1 MSIIK
6 KTCLLLF
13 FIPLLLLLSGCSF
26 VTTRQ
31 PLSSAPEPIDRDK
44 FEGAWLSEEEVVFI
58 RFAASGVAR
67 LAGLDWKDDQF
78 QMVQGEM
85 IITRGKKNNFL
96 SVRFQEDGKWMD
108 RYYLLQYKFT
118 DQDELL
124 LWFPNEDVFA
134 KAVEEG
140 KLEGEVKQDP
150 HGDDIF
156 ITDAPE
162 KILRF
167 IENPGPLQFFKTGK
181 PLILKKIK
189 TAKEPDEPLGF
200 RSIEKESKRLKS

>member
-6 KTCLLLF
+6 KICLSLF

-26 VTTRQ
+26 VTTQQ

-85 IITRGKKNNFL
+85 II
-96 SVRFQEDGKWMD
+96 
-108 RYYLLQYKFT
+108 
-118 DQDELL
+118 
-124 LWFPNEDVFA
+124 
-134 KAVEEG
+134 
-140 KLEGEVKQDP
+140 
-150 HGDDIF
+150 
-156 ITDAPE
+156 
-162 KILRF
+162 
-167 IENPGPLQFFKTGK
+167 
-181 PLILKKIK
+181 
-189 TAKEPDEPLGF
+189 
-200 RSIEKESKRLKS
+200 